1 MAATGQLDSTLVD
14 AVITLAAA
22 IDDQMDNVPAD
33 ASMRVSTLNDGPFST
48 VSDGAWLVGVEPGIG
63 GRGAV
68 NHSPPRGEK
77 G

>member
-1 MAATGQLDSTLVD
+1 MAADYDAIVIGTGQSGPSLV
-14 AVITLAAA
+14 
-22 IDDQMDNVPAD
+22 
-33 ASMRVSTLNDGPFST
+33 RVSTLNDGPFST

>member
-1 MAATGQLDSTLVD
+1 MFGEQILNGVSAHGFT
-14 AVITLAAA
+14 
-22 IDDQMDNVPAD
+22 MDRGEEQ
-33 ASMRVSTLNDGPFST
+33 MRVSTLNDGPFST